1 MPFADRDSFIALLD
15 KLGSEDDAEV
25 LATAREIHA
34 RMADGGMT
42 WNDLLRPAPGAEPED
57 DFVDDWDGE
66 TDLGDDEPDEGIAAL
81 TEGDIEG
88 PASDLKADAALIKSL
103 LERKTLSQV
112 TREELEG
119 YRRDIKEGEFTAAD
133 SRYLRALADRLDRPA
148 ARPRKGA
155 KPIAVAQDSA
165 VEDASE
171 AETDTDTPPARD

>member
-25 LATAREIHA
+25 LAAAREIRA

-42 WNDLLRPAPGAEPED
+42 WNDLLRPAPGTEPEE

-81 TEGDIEG
+81 TEGDSEG
-88 PASDLKADAALIKSL
+88 PASDLKSDAALIRSL

-119 YRRDIKEGEFTAAD
+119 YRGDIKEGNFTQAD
-133 SRYLRALADRLDRPA
+133 SRYLRALAARLDKQPSK
-148 ARPRKGA
+148 PRKGA
-155 KPIAVAQDSA
+155 KPVAVAQDTA
-165 VEDASE
+165 ADDDAE
-171 AETDTDTPPARD
+171 PETDTPPAKD